1 MPNGQSVF
9 VSEGNAMR
17 QEERSQAPLS
27 VGFAPL
33 ARADA
38 RLLILGTLPSQA
50 SLAARRY
57 YAHPH
62 NAFWPILAAL
72 LGFDAAAP
80 YATRVAALLEARI
93 AVWDVC
99 GVAARAGS
107 LDSALVR
114 ASIQPNDFAGFFKG
128 HRAVARVAFN
138 GATAAALYR
147 RLVVP
152 DLPAAFAALAQIRL
166 PSTSPA
172 HARIARAEKQRLWA
186 AALGAA

>member
-1 MPNGQSVF
+1 
-9 VSEGNAMR
+9 MR
-17 QEERSQAPLS
+17 QKKDAPTQVS

-38 RLLILGTLPSQA
+38 RLLILGTLPGQA
-50 SLAARRY
+50 SLAAQRY
-57 YAHPH
+57 YAHAH
-62 NAFWPILAAL
+62 NAFWPILAAH
-72 LGFDAAAP
+72 LGFDTAAP
-80 YATRVAALLEARI
+80 YAARVAALLAAHI

-99 GVAARAGS
+99 GAATRAGS

-114 ASIQPNDFAGFFKG
+114 RSIAPNDFAAFFAG
-128 HRAVARVAFN
+128 HRRIARVAFN

-152 DLPAAFAALAQIRL
+152 TLPPEWAGLPQICL

-172 HARIARAEKQRLWA
+172 HARMARAEKQRLWA
-186 AALGAA
+186 AALAAT